1 MIYHKID
8 SSSYRDS
15 FISKFT
21 NFAEKAPIIISFA
34 TDDLGVTVA
43 HENSGKKYF
52 YPWDYVIPVKSFIH
66 DIKRDLVKNHYPR
79 IQVTSQIKRALSS
92 EELVDLMVKGVP
104 SEELPSEI
112 EETIVETYRID
123 KIIVMKDEF
132 ILVNERTNEQFCYHM
147 NSSAFSY
154 LRTYR
159 EGGFKDLMEAGEVFF
174 KRSTLVGK
182 LSKLYENR

>member
-8 SSSYRDS
+8 ASSYRDS

-34 TDDLGVTVA
+34 TDDIGVTVA

-52 YPWDYVIPVKSFIH
+52 YPWDYVVPVKSFIH

-79 IQVTSQIKRALSS
+79 IQVTAHIKRVPSS
-92 EELVDLMVKGVP
+92 EDLAELMANGVS

-112 EETIVETYRID
+112 EDDVVETYRID
-123 KIIVMKDEF
+123 KIIVMRDEF
-132 ILVNERTNEQFCYHM
+132 ILVNEATNEQFCYHM

-174 KRSTLVGK
+174 KRSTLIGK
-182 LSKLYENR
+182 LNKLSE

>member
-8 SSSYRDS
+8 ASSYRDS

-34 TDDLGVTVA
+34 TDDIGVTVA

-52 YPWDYVIPVKSFIH
+52 YPWDYVVPVKSFIH

-79 IQVTSQIKRALSS
+79 IQVTAHIKRVPSS
-92 EELVDLMVKGVP
+92 EDLAELMANGVS

-112 EETIVETYRID
+112 EDDVVETYRID
-123 KIIVMKDEF
+123 KIIVMRDEF
-132 ILVNERTNEQFCYHM
+132 ILVNEDTNEQFCYHM

-159 EGGFKDLMEAGEVFF
+159 EGGFKDLMEAGETFF
-174 KRSTLVGK
+174 KRSTLIGK
-182 LSKLYENR
+182 LNKLSE